1 MRILAL
7 AITSALAVAVSIP
20 ADAQTTPKI
29 PAYKAK
35 VYTPK
40 RSVAAYEVCETRAHA
55 LGMPHGQVG
64 HAEYVRE
71 CMGERPR
78 GRNPGS

>member
-7 AITSALAVAVSIP
+7 AITGVLAVAVSVP
-20 ADAQTTPKI
+20 ASAAK
-29 PAYKAK
+29 K
-35 VYTPK
+35 VYTPDT
-40 RSVAAYEVCETRAHA
+40 SVAAYEACETKAHA

-71 CMGERPR
+71 CMGYRPR
-78 GRNPGS
+78 NSNNPG

>member
-7 AITSALAVAVSIP
+7 AITGILAVAVSGP
-20 ADAQTTPKI
+20 ASAAKKK
-29 PAYKAK
+29 PAAAAVASYEACESKAIQ
-35 VYTPK
+35 
-40 RSVAAYEVCETRAHA
+40 

-71 CMGERPR
+71 CMGKRA
-78 GRNPGS
+78 RNSDNPN